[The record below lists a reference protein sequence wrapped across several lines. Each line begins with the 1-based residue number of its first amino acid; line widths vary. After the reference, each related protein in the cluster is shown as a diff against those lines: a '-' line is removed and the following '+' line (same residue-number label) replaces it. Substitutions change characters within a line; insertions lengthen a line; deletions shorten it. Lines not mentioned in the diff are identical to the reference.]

1 MRVEFGKSRFNNGS
15 TLASVLCASAM
26 TAAANTA
33 KTMVTRIRF
42 TTGYVAIFAVGCGL
56 IGAAPASAQS
66 VHDRLAGAKTIDCKF
81 TAEAVAIWKNGD
93 PQVEM
98 KTSALVMRFESINT
112 DEGTARVVGMF
123 GPSDIIVRLSEDTL
137 HLVQSFREGPLYATT
152 VFPKETRGG
161 RFQAVHSRH
170 EWTSVALPGY
180 TSSPEQYY
188 GDCQVSP

>member
-1 MRVEFGKSRFNNGS
+1 MLKRV
-15 TLASVLCASAM
+15 
-26 TAAANTA
+26 
-33 KTMVTRIRF
+33 RF
-42 TTGYVAIFAVGCGL
+42 TIGYVAIFAVALGP
-56 IGAAPASAQS
+56 IGAAPLSAQS
-66 VHDRLAGAKTIDCKF
+66 AHDRFAGAKTVDCRF
-81 TAEAVAIWKNGD
+81 TVEAVATWKNGD

-98 KTSALVMRFESINT
+98 KSSALTMRFESINT

-137 HLVQSFREGPLYATT
+137 HLLQSFREGPLYATT
-152 VFPKETRGG
+152 VFPKETRAG
-161 RFQAVHSRH
+161 RFQAVHTRH